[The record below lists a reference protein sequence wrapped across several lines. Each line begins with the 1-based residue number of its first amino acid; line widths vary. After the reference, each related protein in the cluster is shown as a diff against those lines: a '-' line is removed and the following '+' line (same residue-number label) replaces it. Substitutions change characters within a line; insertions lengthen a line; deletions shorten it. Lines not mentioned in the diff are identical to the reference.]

1 MENRQGRKAN
11 LVLILLVLA
20 LDLAGCG
27 RSKLLP
33 EAQQALPPVGDS
45 GVADGWYYQTEY
57 GFALPIEK
65 PFGAY
70 APEPDDLDAEE
81 LDEWVRF
88 MDVKHG
94 SWIKIMTQ
102 PTDPTVRYKVDD
114 LEKTM
119 ASILDSADYKVQG
132 TGKKIGWKA
141 GSDEWTVVPYDLQDR
156 VQKQWRTWACVMQHG
171 DFVVWARATL
181 PRKDADGPPGSKFIE
196 TVRATLTQIKW
207 YEPIGPRGISLEN
220 YELKNFNDGFLA
232 ALESGRVDK
241 TLTYFDETSPARLA
255 WTDWYR
261 KQVPAEAKGNSL
273 AVGLKAQTAGL
284 VIDGKKATAFFL
296 LGKYGQAPTKLGFR
310 LTKDEGSWK
319 IVAQESVKP

>member
-1 MENRQGRKAN
+1 MKKRPTHNRNWA
-11 LVLILLVLA
+11 LTLLVLTVG
-20 LDLAGCG
+20 LAGCG

-33 EAQQALPPVGDS
+33 ETQLALPPVGDS

-57 GFALPIEK
+57 GFALPIPK
-65 PFGAY
+65 AFGAY

-88 MDVKHG
+88 LDVKHG
-94 SWIKIMTQ
+94 PWIKIMTQ

-114 LEKTM
+114 LEKTL
-119 ASILDSADYKVQG
+119 ARILDSAAYKVQG
-132 TGKKIGWKA
+132 IGKKTGWKA

-181 PRKDADGPPGSKFIE
+181 PRKDADGPSGSKFLE
-196 TVRATLTQIKW
+196 DVRIALTQIRW

-241 TLTYFDETSPARLA
+241 TLAYFDETSPARLT

-273 AVGLKAQTAGL
+273 LAGLKAQTAGL

-296 LGKYGQAPTKLGFR
+296 LEKTGQAPTKLGFR
-310 LTKDEGSWK
+310 LNKDEGSWR
-319 IVAQESVKP
+319 IVAQESLKP